1 VPCTD
6 FNNKT
11 SKYPIKKVGSG
22 VVRLVETWDAMNWD
36 ISEKTVIN
44 ASLII
49 WYSKN
54 DKTSKYY
61 KRDTQD
67 RK

>member
-1 VPCTD
+1 
-6 FNNKT
+6 
-11 SKYPIKKVGSG
+11 
-22 VVRLVETWDAMNWD
+22 MNWD
-36 ISEKTVIN
+36 ISEKNVIN